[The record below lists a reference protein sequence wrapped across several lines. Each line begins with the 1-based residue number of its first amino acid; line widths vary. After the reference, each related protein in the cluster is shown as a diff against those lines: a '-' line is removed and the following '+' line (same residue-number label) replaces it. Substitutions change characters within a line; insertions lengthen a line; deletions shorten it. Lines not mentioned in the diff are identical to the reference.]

1 MKSSSS
7 YPKTFTLLA
16 VASAVAMTLS
26 ACGGGSTNEAGGTA
40 SGLLS
45 NTVTAGA
52 KTVSAGQATAIS
64 AYAIIRGAAPSSMA
78 WTIAPLGTVNSGDP
92 VPVISD
98 ASCTTATLTPP
109 VVTGTS
115 GEGSCN
121 TSIYFPP
128 NSKAGTWRVKN
139 TAAST
144 TAGSVSNYIDITVAP
159 AALGG
164 FRLVESPAAMSGMI
178 GRPVSMSVPFTIDP
192 GASASNIKYSWVAEA
207 GNPAVVPI
215 AGASTSSASFTPT
228 AAGQYA
234 FKVTATADVNGF
246 TQTSTANVVAVVQ
259 AVSSDELNLGGVSQV
274 AANESVFLTGSV
286 VKADTSATYSYKWE
300 QVSGVEGGPERV
312 ILSGANSATASF
324 VAPRTA
330 GNYTFKFI
338 VVKTNANG
346 SQQISSDQKTVVV
359 RKTVAALFNAS
370 AGDIQTLDIGNI
382 AQLKGSITS
391 QAAGS
396 DVTYSYQWRQ
406 VGASPI
412 AVTIA
417 NANSPVASVNPNVAG
432 TYTFELTVTAITPTG
447 TSSVTSQTQV
457 VVRSVST
464 PNTTFALS
472 ANAGS
477 AKITTPNT
485 VTSLQGTYTAQGTA
499 TGVLYSYQWTQL
511 PTGAPNVA
519 ISSPT
524 SLTPSFIPTTAGEYG
539 FRLTVTATL
548 PGGATQTAT
557 SDTRVLV
564 GQTGGTFTLS
574 AGNAQSVDANT
585 VTTLVGAVTPQGD
598 LSGASFAYSWA
609 QIGASPAPVTIS
621 NANALTAS
629 FVPTTPGTYTF
640 ELTTTATVGGQN
652 ITRTAQTQIVVKSA
666 NSVPVTPFAMSAN
679 AGTAQIATPNTV
691 TSLAGAYTTQG
702 DSAGVTYSLMWSQIP
717 NGSPAV
723 TLSNPTSAT
732 PSFIPTVTGEYAFRL
747 VVTARMADGSTR
759 TATSDTQVL
768 VGQTGGTFSLSAGN
782 AQTVDVGTAAML
794 ASSATPQGNFTGAT
808 YSASWVQVGATPA
821 PVTISN
827 ATSATASFIPTVVGT
842 YTFEVTVTATLGGQT
857 IVRTSQTQVL
867 AKAVAP

>member
-1 MKSSSS
+1 MKSS

-45 NTVTAGA
+45 NSVSAGA
-52 KTVSAGQATAIS
+52 KAVTAGQATAIS

-78 WTIAPLGTVNSGDP
+78 WSVAPLGTVNSGDP
-92 VPVISD
+92 APVISD
-98 ASCTTATLTPP
+98 ANCSTATLTPP
-109 VVTGTS
+109 VVAGTS

-164 FRLVESPAAMSGMI
+164 FRLVESSAALTGMV
-178 GRPVSMSVPFTIDP
+178 GRSISMSTPFTIDA
-192 GASASNIKYSWVAEA
+192 GAQAANIKYSWVAEA

-228 AAGQYA
+228 VAGQYA

-246 TQTSTANVVAVVQ
+246 TQTSTATVVTVVQ
-259 AVSSDELNLGGVSQV
+259 AASSADELSLGGVTQ
-274 AANESVFLTGSV
+274 AAASENVFLNGSV
-286 VKADTSATYSYKWE
+286 VKIEPTATYTYKWE
-300 QVSGVEGGPERV
+300 QLDGVAGGPER
-312 ILSGANSATASF
+312 ITLSGANSASASF

-330 GNYTFKFI
+330 GNYTFKFTT
-338 VVKTNANG
+338 VRTNANG
-346 SQQISSDQKTVVV
+346 TQQISSDQKTVVI
-359 RKTVAALFNAS
+359 RPSVAAVFEAS
-370 AGDIQTLDIGNI
+370 AGDIQALELGTI
-382 AQLKGSITS
+382 AQLRGAVSTQS
-391 QAAGS
+391 AGS
-396 DVTYSYQWRQ
+396 NVTYRYQWSQ
-406 VGASPI
+406 VGSSPA
-412 AVTIA
+412 AVTIS
-417 NANSPVASVNPNVAG
+417 NANNQIASFNPTVAG
-432 TYTFELTVTAITPTG
+432 TYTFELKVIATTPQG
-447 TSSVTSQTQV
+447 DSIVTSQTQV
-457 VVRSVST
+457 VARNAAST
-464 PNTTFALS
+464 PITTFALS

-499 TGVLYSYQWTQL
+499 TDVLYSYQWTQL

-524 SLTPSFIPTTAGEYG
+524 SLTPSFIPTTAAEYG

-585 VTTLVGAVTPQGD
+585 ATTLVGAVTPQGD
-598 LSGASFAYSWA
+598 LNGASFAYSWA

-666 NSVPVTPFAMSAN
+666 STVPVTPFAMSAN

-723 TLSNPTSAT
+723 TISNPTTAA

-782 AQTVDVGTAAML
+782 AQTVDVGTAAL
-794 ASSATPQGNFTGAT
+794 LTGIFIPQGNFTGAT

-827 ATSATASFIPTVVGT
+827 ATSQAASFIPTVVGT